1 VPPAGKV
8 AGRLPAFTV
17 KALFELL
24 SPAISIEDLLGFP
37 IDMVRIT
44 GVPTVTPPKSIVA
57 GLIWSVTSFEFGE
70 LKALEFEPQPEITIV
85 IETKATLPAKNPP
98 ASFPRNLVFESAR

>member
-8 AGRLPAFTV
+8 AGKLPAFTV

-24 SPAISIEDLLGFP
+24 SPAISIEDPLGFP

-44 GVPTVTPPKSIVA
+44 GVPTVTSPKSIVA
-57 GLIWSVTSFEFGE
+57 GLI
-70 LKALEFEPQPEITIV
+70 
-85 IETKATLPAKNPP
+85 
-98 ASFPRNLVFESAR
+98 